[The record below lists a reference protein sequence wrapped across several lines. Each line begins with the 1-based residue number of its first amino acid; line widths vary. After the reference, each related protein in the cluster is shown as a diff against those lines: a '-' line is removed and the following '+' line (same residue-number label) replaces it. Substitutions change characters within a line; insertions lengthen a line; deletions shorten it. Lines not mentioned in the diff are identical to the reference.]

1 MSSPSATAV
10 AQVRLKPR
18 KAQPFFGRHPWVRDS
33 AIATVAG
40 EPRDGE
46 VVDLVSDSGEW
57 IARGLYNSHSR
68 IRVRLCTWRRE
79 ESLDEA
85 FWQGRLAMAIA
96 LREQL
101 GYDDPAGAARL
112 VYSESDGLSG
122 LIVDRFGEHLVVQP
136 TALAMAERLDTIV
149 SLLAELVQPHS
160 ISVRCDETTSKLE
173 GIADCRE
180 GIVYGERDDDFVD
193 IREHGV
199 TFRVPL
205 AAGQKTGFYLDQRE
219 NRRAAAQFARGRKVL
234 DVCTYTGGFALAAAA
249 AGALHVTAIDSS
261 RAALDLARHNAA
273 VNTLSSVEFCEAEAF
288 DELTR
293 RVANNEQYG
302 VVILDPPKFAAGKKD
317 IEKAL
322 RAYHRLNMSAVQLL
336 EPGGI
341 LVTCC
346 CSGAVGRQDL
356 LEMLFGVATKSKRDI
371 QVLAQHGAAPDHPV
385 SITCPENA
393 YLKCFIC
400 RVV

>member
-1 MSSPSATAV
+1 MTLGTAV

-33 AIATVAG
+33 AIAMVAG
-40 EPRDGE
+40 EPRDGDA
-46 VVDLVSDSGEW
+46 VDLVSDAGEW
-57 IARGLYNSHSR
+57 IARGLFNGQSR
-68 IRVRLCTWRRE
+68 IRVRLFTWRRDE
-79 ESLDEA
+79 LLDDA
-85 FWQGRLAMAIA
+85 FWHGRLSTAIA
-96 LREQL
+96 LRRQL
-101 GYDDPAGAARL
+101 GYDDREGAARL
-112 VYSESDGLSG
+112 VYSEADGLSG

-136 TALAMAERLDTIV
+136 TALAMAERLVTFV
-149 SLLAELVQPHS
+149 PLLAELVQPRS

-180 GIVYGERDDDFVD
+180 GVVYGEHGEEFAD
-193 IREHGV
+193 IRENGV
-199 TFRVPL
+199 MFRVPL

-234 DVCTYTGGFALAAAA
+234 DVCTYTGGFALAAAV
-249 AGALHVTAIDSS
+249 AGAQYVTAIDSS
-261 RAALDLARHNAA
+261 RAALDLARHNATA
-273 VNTLSSVEFCEAEAF
+273 NNVSNVEFHEAEAF
-288 DELTR
+288 DDLAR
-293 RVANNEQYG
+293 RVAAGEQFG
-302 VVILDPPKFAAGKKD
+302 LVILDPPKFAAGRKD
-317 IEKAL
+317 IDKAL

-346 CSGAVGRQDL
+346 CSGSVGRQDL
-356 LEMLFGVATKSKRDI
+356 FEMLFGVATKSKREI
-371 QVLAQHGAAPDHPV
+371 QLLAQHGAAPDHPV